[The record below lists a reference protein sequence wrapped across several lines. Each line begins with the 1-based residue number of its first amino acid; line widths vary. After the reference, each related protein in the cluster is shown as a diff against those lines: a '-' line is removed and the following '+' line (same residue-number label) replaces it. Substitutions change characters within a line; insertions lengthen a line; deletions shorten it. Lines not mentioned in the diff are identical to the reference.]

1 MALKKI
7 RMLKEK
13 AGVGH
18 TAHQPSNAA
27 TQPAPAHPLLHTA
40 RDPSPVTQASR
51 VSDALPAVQFPLT
64 SIREIKLLQALRH
77 PQLVS
82 LHCIAVGRRPDSIF
96 LVFEFCP
103 HDMGS
108 LIDQHNALSHSHSSS
123 PAAAPP
129 LFTEGQIK
137 RLVLQLLSGVEY
149 MHAHFTM
156 HRDLKLSNLLLS
168 ASGLVKIADF
178 GLARV
183 FSNPLDQYTPK
194 VVTLW
199 YRAPELLLGS
209 SSSYHSAIDIWS
221 HSTHNLVE
229 RCR

>member
-1 MALKKI
+1 M
-7 RMLKEK
+7 
-13 AGVGH
+13 
-18 TAHQPSNAA
+18 N
-27 TQPAPAHPLLHTA
+27 
-40 RDPSPVTQASR
+40 
-51 VSDALPAVQFPLT
+51 
-64 SIREIKLLQALRH
+64 
-77 PQLVS
+77 

-96 LVFEFCP
+96 LVFECCS
-103 HDMGS
+103 HDLGS
-108 LIDQHNALSHSHSSS
+108 LIDQHNALSHSHSST
-123 PAAAPP
+123 AASAPP

-168 ASGLVKIADF
+168 ASGHVKIADF

-221 HSTHNLVE
+221 APAQAAVLNWSQALPVALHLQHRSLMLLLYASWWYVGW
-229 RCR
+229 